1 MTHPMARR
9 CRKGFTIIEIL
20 IVLVILGLLA
30 AVVVI
35 SFGDSHKDAQ
45 QIAFI
50 SNVEIFGNAARVYWV
65 KTGEHLE
72 DSASGT
78 VPAGWDS
85 YIDARKWTQLTPIGG
100 VWDVEKDSYGVQ
112 SALGVDFANGGGE
125 DRDDAYMLDID
136 KTMDNG
142 DLSTGRFR
150 KIAPGRYYFILME

>member
-1 MTHPMARR
+1 MARR
-9 CRKGFTIIEIL
+9 CCKGFTIIEIL
-20 IVLVILGLLA
+20 IVVVLLGLLA

-35 SFGDSHKDAQ
+35 SFGNNRKDAQ

-50 SNVEIFGNAARVYWV
+50 NSVKVLANAAQVYWAR
-65 KTGEHLE
+65 TGEHLE
-72 DSASGT
+72 NAASGT

-100 VWDVEKDSYGVQ
+100 LWDVEKDSYGIQ
-112 SALGVDFANGGGE
+112 SAFGVDFANGGGE

-150 KIAPGRYYFILME
+150 KIAPGRYYFILMQ